1 VQEIHMS
8 KPDTTDAAEEPAPHR
23 KPYVPPQVESEQVI
37 EKQLMVI
44 CYTID
49 EGCQQDPPQ
58 S

>member
-1 VQEIHMS
+1 MAQPQDDDG
-8 KPDTTDAAEEPAPHR
+8 KTEPAPRR

>member
-1 VQEIHMS
+1 MS